1 MHKHNQRRLAV
12 LCLVLA
18 IAVPLTALPLQDL
31 ITQALAKST
40 NMQDLEY
47 SKQQTLLT
55 VGLNQ
60 VEDEL
65 GIAITSGEVTAT
77 YNDTAGAY
85 DFSTTGAKATFSLPN
100 DGKTAITVSTGAM
113 GIDAPYSYSSISPSV
128 SASHTLTCGYT
139 ADNQKTLLNRQTEVL
154 ALSTYE
160 SSKLNFTTSLY
171 SQIDSLLE
179 NEKSIKQTEKD
190 LADLKTSLQQNLTLQ
205 LIRSGSLAY
214 QAQEQAIKMKEATLA
229 NLQATRELLLRQF
242 SLLAGFAWEGVQDIP
257 EPDLTFSS
265 NPMGNSSVLLKSLA
279 LDLAKEEL
287 ALKKAELTNKSLIL
301 NGGVGVAQTSG
312 SVPIG
317 AGLARTNSLS
327 VQASAAIDAKQFSL
341 SGGVSG
347 AYNFGTGS
355 FSPSLTVSGSWNNNK
370 TLASDALT
378 LQKLENEVL
387 IADLA
392 YQTALNEYVQNAA
405 TLESNIAGWRMTH
418 ALHRQS
424 MDYNLALLKQQQTLF
439 EKGLATKADV
449 DGAAFTVEIDTYT
462 LSTILLD
469 GLKLENQIRALQ
481 I

>member
-1 MHKHNQRRLAV
+1 MHNQRRLAV

-18 IAVPLTALPLQDL
+18 ATVPLTAIPLQDL
-31 ITQALAKST
+31 ITQALAEST
-40 NMQDLEY
+40 NMKDLEY
-47 SKQQTLLT
+47 SKQKALLT

-65 GIAITSGEVTAT
+65 GIAVGSGEVTAT
-77 YNDTAGAY
+77 YNSGNY
-85 DFSTTGAKATFSLPN
+85 VFSTSGTNVAFTLPN
-100 DGKTAITVSTGAM
+100 DGKTTINVSTGAM

-128 SASHTLTCGYT
+128 SASHTLTYGYT
-139 ADNQKTLLNRQTEVL
+139 ADNQKSLLNRQTEVL
-154 ALSTYE
+154 ALSTYD

-190 LADLKTSLQQNLTLQ
+190 LADLQTSLQQNLSLK
-205 LIRSGSLAY
+205 LIRSDSLAY
-214 QAQEQAIKMKEATLA
+214 QAQEQAIKVKEATLA
-229 NLQATRELLLRQF
+229 NLQSTRELLLRQF
-242 SLLAGFAWEGVQDIP
+242 SLLAGFAWEGVEAIP
-257 EPDLTFSS
+257 EPNLSFTS

-287 ALKKAELTNKSLIL
+287 ALKKAEFTNKSLVL
-301 NGGVGVAQTSG
+301 NGGVKTTQTSG
-312 SVPIG
+312 TVP
-317 AGLARTNSLS
+317 AGVGLERTNSMS

-341 SGGVSG
+341 SGGVNG
-347 AYNFGTGS
+347 TYNFDTGS
-355 FSPSLTVSGSWNNNK
+355 FSPSLSVSGSWNNNK

-387 IADLA
+387 IAELA
-392 YQTALNEYVQNAA
+392 YQTALNEYLQNAA
-405 TLESNIAGWRMTH
+405 TLESNIAAWKMTH

-449 DGAAFTVEIDTYT
+449 DDAAFNVEIDAYT
-462 LSTILLD
+462 LSSILLD

>member
-1 MHKHNQRRLAV
+1 MHMHNQRRLAV

-18 IAVPLTALPLQDL
+18 ATVPLTAIPLQDL
-31 ITQALAKST
+31 ITQALAEST
-40 NMQDLEY
+40 NMKDLEY
-47 SKQQTLLT
+47 SKQKALLT

-65 GIAITSGEVTAT
+65 GIAVGSGEVTAT
-77 YNDTAGAY
+77 YNSGNY
-85 DFSTTGAKATFSLPN
+85 VFSTSGTNVAFTLPN
-100 DGKTAITVSTGAM
+100 DGKTTINVSTGAM
-113 GIDAPYSYSSISPSV
+113 DIDAPYSNFSIYPSV
-128 SASHTLTCGYT
+128 SASHTLTYGYT
-139 ADNQKTLLNRQTEVL
+139 ADNQKSLLNRQTEVL

-190 LADLKTSLQQNLTLQ
+190 LADLQTSLQQNLSLK
-205 LIRSGSLAY
+205 LIRSDSLAY
-214 QAQEQAIKMKEATLA
+214 QAQEQAIKVKEATLA
-229 NLQATRELLLRQF
+229 NLQSTRELLLRQF
-242 SLLAGFAWEGVQDIP
+242 SLLAGFAWEGVEAIP
-257 EPDLTFSS
+257 EPNLSFTS

-287 ALKKAELTNKSLIL
+287 ALKKAEFTNKSLVL
-301 NGGVGVAQTSG
+301 NGGVSSSHSSSPTD
-312 SVPIG
+312 
-317 AGLARTNSLS
+317 GLS
-327 VQASAAIDAKQFSL
+327 ASAAATLQSKNLSAKAGL
-341 SGGVSG
+341 SGT
-347 AYNFGTGS
+347 YNYSTKT

-387 IADLA
+387 IAELA
-392 YQTALNEYVQNAA
+392 YQTALNEYLQNAA
-405 TLESNIAGWRMTH
+405 TLESNIAAWKMTH

-449 DGAAFTVEIDTYT
+449 DDAAFNVEIDAYT
-462 LSTILLD
+462 LSSILLD

>member
-1 MHKHNQRRLAV
+1 MHNQRRLAV

-18 IAVPLTALPLQDL
+18 ATVPLTAIPLQDL
-31 ITQALAKST
+31 ITQALAEST
-40 NMQDLEY
+40 NMKDLEY
-47 SKQQTLLT
+47 SKQKALLT

-65 GIAITSGEVTAT
+65 GIAVGSGEVTAT
-77 YNDTAGAY
+77 YNSGNY
-85 DFSTTGAKATFSLPN
+85 VFSTSGTNVAFTLPN
-100 DGKTAITVSTGAM
+100 DGKTTINVSTGAM
-113 GIDAPYSYSSISPSV
+113 GVDAPYSYSSISPSV
-128 SASHTLTCGYT
+128 SASHTLTYGYT
-139 ADNQKTLLNRQTEVL
+139 ADNQKSLLNRQTEVL

-190 LADLKTSLQQNLTLQ
+190 LADLQTSLQQNLSLK
-205 LIRSGSLAY
+205 LIRSDSLAY
-214 QAQEQAIKMKEATLA
+214 QAQEQAIKVKEATLA
-229 NLQATRELLLRQF
+229 NLQSTRELLLRQF
-242 SLLAGFAWEGVQDIP
+242 SLLAGFAWEGVEAIS
-257 EPDLTFSS
+257 EPNLSFTS

-287 ALKKAELTNKSLIL
+287 ALKKAEFTNKSLVL
-301 NGGVGVAQTSG
+301 NGRVSSSHSSSPTD
-312 SVPIG
+312 
-317 AGLARTNSLS
+317 GLS
-327 VQASAAIDAKQFSL
+327 ASAAATLQSKNFSAKAGL
-341 SGGVSG
+341 SGT
-347 AYNFGTGS
+347 YNYSTKT
-355 FSPSLTVSGSWNNNK
+355 FSPSITVSGSWNNNK

-387 IADLA
+387 IAELA
-392 YQTALNEYVQNAA
+392 YQTALNEYLQNAA
-405 TLESNIAGWRMTH
+405 TLESNIAAWKMTH

-449 DGAAFTVEIDTYT
+449 DDAAFNVEIDAYT
-462 LSTILLD
+462 LSSILLD

>member
-1 MHKHNQRRLAV
+1 MHNQRRLAV

-18 IAVPLTALPLQDL
+18 ATVPLTAIPLQDL
-31 ITQALAKST
+31 ITQALAEST
-40 NMQDLEY
+40 NMKDLEY
-47 SKQQTLLT
+47 SKQKALLT

-65 GIAITSGEVTAT
+65 GITISAT
-77 YNDTAGAY
+77 NIKTEYDAATNAYILSAG
-85 DFSTTGAKATFSLPN
+85 SVQTGGLQATFVLPN
-100 DGKTAITVSTGAM
+100 DEQTSIVVSTGTM
-113 GIDAPYSYSSISPSV
+113 GTNLKTGANYVNPELGV
-128 SASHTLTCGYT
+128 SHTLTYGYM
-139 ADNQKTLLNRQTEVL
+139 ADNQKSLLNRQTEVL

-190 LADLKTSLQQNLTLQ
+190 LADLQTSLQQNLSLK
-205 LIRSGSLAY
+205 LIRSDSLAY
-214 QAQEQAIKMKEATLA
+214 QAQEQAIKVKEATLA
-229 NLQATRELLLRQF
+229 NLQSTRELLLRQF
-242 SLLAGFAWEGVQDIP
+242 SLLAGFAWEGVEAIP
-257 EPDLTFSS
+257 EPNLSFTS

-287 ALKKAELTNKSLIL
+287 ALKKAEFTNKSLVL
-301 NGGVGVAQTSG
+301 NGGVSSSHSSSPTD
-312 SVPIG
+312 
-317 AGLARTNSLS
+317 GLS
-327 VQASAAIDAKQFSL
+327 ASAAATLQSKNLSAKAGL
-341 SGGVSG
+341 SGT
-347 AYNFGTGS
+347 YNYSTKT

-387 IADLA
+387 IAELA
-392 YQTALNEYVQNAA
+392 YQTALNEYLQNAA
-405 TLESNIAGWRMTH
+405 TLESNIAAWKMTH

-449 DGAAFTVEIDTYT
+449 DDAAFNVEIDAYT
-462 LSTILLD
+462 LSSILLD

>member
-1 MHKHNQRRLAV
+1 MHNQRRLAV

-18 IAVPLTALPLQDL
+18 ATVPLTAIPLQDL
-31 ITQALAKST
+31 ITQALAESS
-40 NMQDLEY
+40 NMKDLEY
-47 SKQQTLLT
+47 SKQKALLT

-65 GIAITSGEVTAT
+65 GIAVGSGEVTAT
-77 YNDTAGAY
+77 YNSGNY
-85 DFSTTGAKATFSLPN
+85 VFSTSGTNVAFTLPN
-100 DGKTAITVSTGAM
+100 DGKTTINVSTGAM
-113 GIDAPYSYSSISPSV
+113 DIDAPYSNFSISPSV
-128 SASHTLTCGYT
+128 SASHTLTYGYT
-139 ADNQKTLLNRQTEVL
+139 ADNQKSLLNRQTEVL

-190 LADLKTSLQQNLTLQ
+190 LADLQTSLQQNLSLK
-205 LIRSGSLAY
+205 LIRSDSLAY
-214 QAQEQAIKMKEATLA
+214 QAQEQAIKVKEATLA
-229 NLQATRELLLRQF
+229 NLQSTRELLLRQF
-242 SLLAGFAWEGVQDIP
+242 SLLAGFAWEGVEAIP
-257 EPDLTFSS
+257 EPNLSFTS

-287 ALKKAELTNKSLIL
+287 ALKKAEFTNKSLVL
-301 NGGVGVAQTSG
+301 NGGVSSSHSSSPTD
-312 SVPIG
+312 
-317 AGLARTNSLS
+317 GLS
-327 VQASAAIDAKQFSL
+327 ASAAATLQSKNLSAKAGL
-341 SGGVSG
+341 SGT
-347 AYNFGTGS
+347 YNYSTKT

-387 IADLA
+387 IAELA
-392 YQTALNEYVQNAA
+392 YQTALNEYLQNAA
-405 TLESNIAGWRMTH
+405 TLESNIAAWKMTH

-449 DGAAFTVEIDTYT
+449 DDAAFNVEIDAYT
-462 LSTILLD
+462 LSSILLD

>member
-1 MHKHNQRRLAV
+1 MHNQRRLAV

-18 IAVPLTALPLQDL
+18 ATVPLTAIPLQDL
-31 ITQALAKST
+31 ITQALAEST
-40 NMQDLEY
+40 NMKDLEY
-47 SKQQTLLT
+47 SKQKALLT

-65 GIAITSGEVTAT
+65 GIAVGSGEVTAT
-77 YNDTAGAY
+77 YNSGNY
-85 DFSTTGAKATFSLPN
+85 VFSTSGTNVAFTLPN
-100 DGKTAITVSTGAM
+100 DGKTTINVSTGAM

-128 SASHTLTCGYT
+128 SASHTLTYGYT
-139 ADNQKTLLNRQTEVL
+139 ADNQKSLLNRQTEVL
-154 ALSTYE
+154 ALSTYD

-190 LADLKTSLQQNLTLQ
+190 LADLQTSLQQNLSLK
-205 LIRSGSLAY
+205 LIRSDSLAY
-214 QAQEQAIKMKEATLA
+214 QAQEQAIKVKEATLA
-229 NLQATRELLLRQF
+229 NLQSTRELLLRQF
-242 SLLAGFAWEGVQDIP
+242 SLLAGFAWEGVEAIP
-257 EPDLTFSS
+257 EPNLSFTS

-287 ALKKAELTNKSLIL
+287 ALKKAEFTNKSLVL
-301 NGGVGVAQTSG
+301 NGGVKTTQTSG
-312 SVPIG
+312 TVP
-317 AGLARTNSLS
+317 AGVGLERTNSMS

-341 SGGVSG
+341 SGGVKG
-347 AYNFGTGS
+347 TYNFDSGS
-355 FSPSLTVSGSWNNNK
+355 FSPSLSVSGSWNNNK

-387 IADLA
+387 IAELA
-392 YQTALNEYVQNAA
+392 YQTALNEYLQNAA
-405 TLESNIAGWRMTH
+405 TLESNIAAWEMTH

-449 DGAAFTVEIDTYT
+449 DDAAFNTEIDAYT
-462 LSTILLD
+462 LSSILLD

>member
-1 MHKHNQRRLAV
+1 MHNQRRLAV

-18 IAVPLTALPLQDL
+18 ATVPLTAIPLQDL
-31 ITQALAKST
+31 ITQALAEST
-40 NMQDLEY
+40 NMKDLEY
-47 SKQQTLLT
+47 SKQKALLT

-65 GIAITSGEVTAT
+65 GIAVGSGEVTAT
-77 YNDTAGAY
+77 YNSGNY
-85 DFSTTGAKATFSLPN
+85 FFSTSGTNVAFTLPN
-100 DGKTAITVSTGAM
+100 DGKTTINVSTGAM

-128 SASHTLTCGYT
+128 SASHTLTYGYT
-139 ADNQKTLLNRQTEVL
+139 ADNQKSLLNRQTEVL
-154 ALSTYE
+154 ALSTYD

-190 LADLKTSLQQNLTLQ
+190 LADLQTSLQQNLSLK
-205 LIRSGSLAY
+205 LIRSDSLAY
-214 QAQEQAIKMKEATLA
+214 QAQEQAIKVKEATLA
-229 NLQATRELLLRQF
+229 NLQSTRELLLRQF
-242 SLLAGFAWEGVQDIP
+242 SLLAGFAWEGVEAIP
-257 EPDLTFSS
+257 EPNLSFTS

-287 ALKKAELTNKSLIL
+287 ALKKAEFTNKSLVL
-301 NGGVGVAQTSG
+301 NGRVKTTQTSG
-312 SVPIG
+312 IVPAG
-317 AGLARTNSLS
+317 AGLERTNSMS

-341 SGGVSG
+341 SGGVNG
-347 AYNFGTGS
+347 TYNFDTGS
-355 FSPSLTVSGSWNNNK
+355 FSPSLSVSGSWNNNK

-387 IADLA
+387 IAELA
-392 YQTALNEYVQNAA
+392 YQTALNEYLQNAA
-405 TLESNIAGWRMTH
+405 TLESNIAAWKMTH

-449 DGAAFTVEIDTYT
+449 DDAAFNVEIDAYT
-462 LSTILLD
+462 LSSILLD

>member
-1 MHKHNQRRLAV
+1 MHNQRRLAV

-18 IAVPLTALPLQDL
+18 ATVPLTAIPLQDL
-31 ITQALAKST
+31 ITQALAEST
-40 NMQDLEY
+40 NMKDLEY
-47 SKQQTLLT
+47 SKQKALLT

-65 GIAITSGEVTAT
+65 GIAVGSGEVTAT
-77 YNDTAGAY
+77 YNSGNY
-85 DFSTTGAKATFSLPN
+85 VFSTSGTNVAFTLPN
-100 DGKTAITVSTGAM
+100 DGKTTINVSTGSM

-128 SASHTLTCGYT
+128 SASHTLTYGYT
-139 ADNQKTLLNRQTEVL
+139 ADNQKSLLNRQTEVL
-154 ALSTYE
+154 ALSTYD

-190 LADLKTSLQQNLTLQ
+190 LADLQTSLQQNLSLK
-205 LIRSGSLAY
+205 LIRSDSLAY
-214 QAQEQAIKMKEATLA
+214 QAQEQAIKVKEATLA
-229 NLQATRELLLRQF
+229 NLQSTRELLLRQF
-242 SLLAGFAWEGVQDIP
+242 SLLAGFAWEGVEAIP
-257 EPDLTFSS
+257 EPNLSFTS
-265 NPMGNSSVLLKSLA
+265 NLMGNSSVLLKSLA

-287 ALKKAELTNKSLIL
+287 ALKKAEFTNKSLVL
-301 NGGVGVAQTSG
+301 NGGVKTTQTSG
-312 SVPIG
+312 TVP
-317 AGLARTNSLS
+317 AGVGLERTNSMS

-341 SGGVSG
+341 SGGVKG
-347 AYNFGTGS
+347 TYNFDSGS
-355 FSPSLTVSGSWNNNK
+355 FSPSLSVSGSWNNNK

-387 IADLA
+387 IAELA
-392 YQTALNEYVQNAA
+392 YQTALNEYLQNAA
-405 TLESNIAGWRMTH
+405 TLESNIAAWEMTH

-449 DGAAFTVEIDTYT
+449 DDAAFNTEIDAYT
-462 LSTILLD
+462 LSSILLD
-469 GLKLENQIRALQ
+469 GLKLGNQIRALQ

>member
-1 MHKHNQRRLAV
+1 MHMHNQRRLAV

-18 IAVPLTALPLQDL
+18 ATVPLTAIPLQDL
-31 ITQALAKST
+31 ITQALAEST
-40 NMQDLEY
+40 NMKDLEY
-47 SKQQTLLT
+47 SKQKALLT

-65 GIAITSGEVTAT
+65 GIAVGSGEVTAT
-77 YNDTAGAY
+77 YNSGDY
-85 DFSTTGAKATFSLPN
+85 VFSTSGTNVAFTLPN
-100 DGKTAITVSTGAM
+100 DGKTTINVSTGAM

-128 SASHTLTCGYT
+128 SASHTLTYGYT
-139 ADNQKTLLNRQTEVL
+139 ADNQKSLLNRQTEVL

-190 LADLKTSLQQNLTLQ
+190 LADLQTSLQQNLSLK
-205 LIRSGSLAY
+205 LIRSDSLAY

-229 NLQATRELLLRQF
+229 NLQSTRELLLRQF
-242 SLLAGFAWEGVQDIP
+242 SLLAGFAWGGVEAIP
-257 EPDLTFSS
+257 EPNLSFTS

-287 ALKKAELTNKSLIL
+287 ALKKAEFTNKSLVL
-301 NGGVGVAQTSG
+301 DGGVGTTQTSG
-312 SVPIG
+312 TVPVG
-317 AGLARTNSLS
+317 AGLARTNSVS

-341 SGGVSG
+341 SGGVNG
-347 AYNFGTGS
+347 TYNFDTGS
-355 FSPSLTVSGSWNNNK
+355 FSPSLSVSGSWNNNK
-370 TLASDALT
+370 TISSDALT

-387 IADLA
+387 IAELA
-392 YQTALNEYVQNAA
+392 YQTALNEYLQNAA
-405 TLESNIAGWRMTH
+405 TLESNIAAWKMTH

-424 MDYNLALLKQQQTLF
+424 MDYNLALLKQQQILF
-439 EKGLATKADV
+439 DKGLATKADV
-449 DGAAFTVEIDTYT
+449 DDAAFNVEIDAYT
-462 LSTILLD
+462 LSSILLD
-469 GLKLENQIRALQ
+469 GLNLENQIRALQ

>member
-1 MHKHNQRRLAV
+1 MHNQRRLAV

-18 IAVPLTALPLQDL
+18 ATVPLTAIPLQDL
-31 ITQALAKST
+31 ITQALAEST
-40 NMQDLEY
+40 NMKDLEY
-47 SKQQTLLT
+47 SKQKALLT

-65 GIAITSGEVTAT
+65 GIAVGSGEVTAT
-77 YNDTAGAY
+77 YNSGNY
-85 DFSTTGAKATFSLPN
+85 VFSTSGTNVAFTLPN
-100 DGKTAITVSTGAM
+100 DGKTTINVSTGAM

-128 SASHTLTCGYT
+128 SASHTLTYGYT
-139 ADNQKTLLNRQTEVL
+139 ADNQKSLLNRQTEVL
-154 ALSTYE
+154 ALSTYD

-190 LADLKTSLQQNLTLQ
+190 LADLQTSLQQNLSLK
-205 LIRSGSLAY
+205 LIRSDSLAY
-214 QAQEQAIKMKEATLA
+214 QAQEQAIKVKEATLA
-229 NLQATRELLLRQF
+229 NLQSTRELLLRQF
-242 SLLAGFAWEGVQDIP
+242 SLLAGFAWEGVEAIP
-257 EPDLTFSS
+257 EPNLSFTS

-287 ALKKAELTNKSLIL
+287 ALKKAEFTNKNLVL
-301 NGGVGVAQTSG
+301 NGGVKTTQTSG
-312 SVPIG
+312 TVPAG
-317 AGLARTNSLS
+317 AGLERTNSMS
-327 VQASAAIDAKQFSL
+327 VQASAAIDANQFSL
-341 SGGVSG
+341 SGGVNG
-347 AYNFGTGS
+347 TYNFDTGS
-355 FSPSLTVSGSWNNNK
+355 FSPSLSVSGSWNNNK

-387 IADLA
+387 IAELA
-392 YQTALNEYVQNAA
+392 YQTALNEYLQNAA
-405 TLESNIAGWRMTH
+405 TLESNIAAWKMTH

-449 DGAAFTVEIDTYT
+449 DDAAFNVEIDAYT
-462 LSTILLD
+462 LSSILLD

>member
-1 MHKHNQRRLAV
+1 MHNQRRLAV

-18 IAVPLTALPLQDL
+18 ATVPLTAIPLQDL
-31 ITQALAKST
+31 ITQALAEST
-40 NMQDLEY
+40 NMKDLEY
-47 SKQQTLLT
+47 SKQKALLT

-65 GIAITSGEVTAT
+65 GIAVGSGEVTAT
-77 YNDTAGAY
+77 YNSGNY
-85 DFSTTGAKATFSLPN
+85 VFSTSGTNVAFTLPN
-100 DGKTAITVSTGAM
+100 DGKTTINVSTGAM
-113 GIDAPYSYSSISPSV
+113 GVDAPYSYSSISPSV
-128 SASHTLTCGYT
+128 SASHTLTYGYT
-139 ADNQKTLLNRQTEVL
+139 ADNQKSLLNRQTEVL
-154 ALSTYE
+154 ALSTYD

-190 LADLKTSLQQNLTLQ
+190 LADLQTSLQQNLSLK
-205 LIRSGSLAY
+205 LIRSDSLAY
-214 QAQEQAIKMKEATLA
+214 QAQEQAIKVKEATLA
-229 NLQATRELLLRQF
+229 NLQSTRELLLRQF
-242 SLLAGFAWEGVQDIP
+242 SLLAGFAWEGVEAIP
-257 EPDLTFSS
+257 EPNLSFTS

-287 ALKKAELTNKSLIL
+287 ALKKAEFTNKSLVL
-301 NGGVGVAQTSG
+301 NGGVSSSHSSSPTD
-312 SVPIG
+312 
-317 AGLARTNSLS
+317 GLS
-327 VQASAAIDAKQFSL
+327 ASAAATLQSKNLSAKAGL
-341 SGGVSG
+341 SGT
-347 AYNFGTGS
+347 YNYSTKT

-387 IADLA
+387 IAELA
-392 YQTALNEYVQNAA
+392 YQTALNEYLQNAA
-405 TLESNIAGWRMTH
+405 TLESNIAAWKMTH

-449 DGAAFTVEIDTYT
+449 DDAAFNVEIDAYT
-462 LSTILLD
+462 LSSILLD